1 MKSTINEIIQK
12 FPDLV
17 IWIKIWNSKKE
28 KLEQLPNVHRR
39 NSNYVL
45 EMVNCKIVFKV

>member
-45 EMVNCKIVFKV
+45 EMVNYKIVFKV

>member
-17 IWIKIWNSKKE
+17 IWIKIWDSKKE
-28 KLEQLPNVHRR
+28 KLEELPKVYSR

-45 EMVNCKIVFKV
+45 DMVNCKIVFKV